1 MKKLSLI
8 GALLIFSIATFAQCN
23 QYYNVKEGTN
33 WTTTNYSAKGKL
45 ESKTIQ
51 KVTEYSESSNGFEA
65 TFEITSVDDKG
76 EQNTLG
82 SSTMRCEDGVIY
94 FDMEDM
100 FPEEQMQSMQGFDM
114 TVDGTNLELPANLKV
129 GETLNDAEINL
140 HISASPMKL
149 NFKVNITDRQVLA
162 KENLKTPAGD
172 FDCFK
177 LSQNVY
183 MKTIGKMEM
192 KTIEWYSEGVGMVK
206 SESYNKKGKMTGYS
220 ILTVYNY

>member
-1 MKKLSLI
+1 MKKLFLI
-8 GALLIFSIATFAQCN
+8 GAILILSITTFAQCN
-23 QYYNVKEGTN
+23 QFYNVKEGTN
-33 WTTTNYSAKGKL
+33 WTTSNFTAKGKL
-45 ESKTIQ
+45 QGKTIQ
-51 KVTEYSESSNGFEA
+51 KVTAYSESSNGFEA

-76 EQNTLG
+76 EQTMLG

-129 GETLNDAEINL
+129 GETLKDAEINL

-162 KENLKTPAGD
+162 EENLKTPAGD